1 VVVVERMDRGPAT
14 GTTAAGVRAE
24 LASIVESSHDAIVG
38 MTTDGSVTSWNPAA
52 ARLYGYPAQDIIG
65 KARDLLVPAEGRAE
79 EIAVLDRIMA
89 GEEVERYVTQR
100 VRRDGSIVTVSQTI
114 SPIVDDAGTV
124 IGAATTSRRFS
135 ELQESRDRFEIRMDQ
150 LRSEAVDAAARFE
163 VLAEEIRAEAR
174 QSQER
179 FDVQVRLERSQL
191 RDAAD
196 EYQARMSGPGARS
209 ATPPIN
215 AELQQAHDR
224 LDVRVAEQRV
234 QAHDAAK
241 RFETQVHEAHDQTQ
255 HAQERFEELVDDE
268 RVRSDEAADRFQARL
283 DGERDKAH
291 SDKQYLEFQLQQ
303 GQRLEI
309 LGQLAGGV
317 AHDFNNLL
325 GVILNY
331 AAFVAEELDA
341 GSGSD
346 LKAAGR
352 DVAQIQR
359 AAQRATALTHQ
370 LLAFARR
377 EIVQPRVLDLNN
389 AVTEVQQLLHRTLG
403 EDVVLRT
410 ELGADLWPVLADEGQ
425 IEQVLVNL
433 AVNARDAMSGGGAL
447 TIQSANIV
455 VEPEPA
461 AARGPVGRCVRLRIS
476 DTGCGMPADVAAHV
490 FEPFY
495 TTKSDSGGTGLGL
508 ATVYGIVTQAD
519 GTITIRSAPGAGTT
533 FTITFPVTDERVVP
547 VQENVTYQR
556 TPAGET
562 VLIVEDEQA
571 LREVTDRIF
580 SRGGYHVISAANG
593 AEAVAL
599 AHSYDGEIHLV
610 LTDVVMP
617 NMLGK
622 EVVEKIREIRP
633 DVEVLYMSGYAQ
645 PVLAS
650 QGRLDPDVNL
660 IEKPFSATDLIEM
673 AGKILDGHFQ
683 GFQTVETV
691 GDNPSGDPPPPST
704 GKAVDREI

>member
-1 VVVVERMDRGPAT
+1 MDRGPAT

-38 MTTDGSVTSWNPAA
+38 MTTEGSVTSWNPAA
-52 ARLYGYPAQDIIG
+52 TRLYGYPAQDIIG
-65 KARDLLVPAEGRAE
+65 KPRDIIVPAERRAE

-114 SPIVDDAGTV
+114 SPIVDAAGTV

-135 ELQESRDRFEIRMDQ
+135 ELQESRDRFEIRMDN

-163 VLAEEIRAEAR
+163 VLADEIRAEAR

-179 FDVQVRLERSQL
+179 FDAQVRLERTQL
-191 RDAAD
+191 RDAED
-196 EYQARMSGPGARS
+196 QYQVWMSGPDGQTA
-209 ATPPIN
+209 APPVN
-215 AELQQAHDR
+215 AELRQARHR
-224 LDVRVAEQRV
+224 LEVRVAEQRA
-234 QAHDAAK
+234 QAHDAAR
-241 RFETQVHEAHDQTQ
+241 RFETHVHEAHDQTQ
-255 HAQERFEELVDDE
+255 HARERFEDLVDDE
-268 RVRSDEAADRFQARL
+268 RLQSDEAADRFQARL
-283 DGERDKAH
+283 DGERDKAQ
-291 SDKQYLEFQLQQ
+291 SDRQYLEFQLQQ

-325 GVILNY
+325 AVILNY
-331 AAFVAEELDA
+331 AAFVAEEIDA
-341 GSGSD
+341 GPGSD
-346 LKAAGR
+346 LTAAGR

-410 ELGADLWPVLADEGQ
+410 ELGVDLWPVLADEGQ

-455 VEPEPA
+455 VEPDPA
-461 AARGPVGRCVRLRIS
+461 GARAPVGRCVRLRIS

-508 ATVYGIVTQAD
+508 ATVYGIVTQA
-519 GTITIRSAPGAGTT
+519 GGAITIHSAPGAGTT
-533 FTITFPVTDERVVP
+533 FTITFPVTEERAVP
-547 VQENVTYQR
+547 VQENVSYHR
-556 TPAGET
+556 VPAGET
-562 VLIVEDEQA
+562 VLVVEDEQA
-571 LREVTDRIF
+571 LREVTHRIF
-580 SRGGYHVISAANG
+580 SRGGYHVITAANG

-599 AHSYDGEIHLV
+599 AHDYDGEIHLV

-622 EVVEKIREIRP
+622 EVVERIREIRP
-633 DVEVLYMSGYAQ
+633 GVEVLYMSGYAQ

-650 QGRLDPDVNL
+650 QGRLDPGVNL
-660 IEKPFSATDLIEM
+660 IEKPFSAAALIDM
-673 AGKILDGHFQ
+673 AGQILDGHFE
-683 GFQTVETV
+683 GFRNVETV
-691 GDNPSGDPPPPST
+691 GDNPPGGTPPPSP
-704 GKAVDREI
+704 GR